1 MYNFIKN
8 DHGGTLIMKKLFTAI
23 LAFLLILS
31 TINFVVSATNET
43 GNNTT
48 TQENLSTDE
57 NTKIATVTEVR
68 FAESEI
74 EVEIGSS
81 ALLPDVTV

>member
-48 TQENLSTDE
+48 TQENLSTE
-57 NTKIATVTEVR
+57 IATVTEVR